1 MALLI
6 WVIIGSI
13 VMLVYVPFILG
24 IEVDLA
30 GRFWTFP
37 LMELLIIFLWP
48 ILLLYLLVRVYR
60 RPDRHWR

>member
-6 WVIIGSI
+6 WVIIGSL

-30 GRFWTFP
+30 GKFWTFP

-48 ILLLYLLVRVYR
+48 ILLLYLLVRTFKS
-60 RPDRHWR
+60 PDPH

>member
-30 GRFWTFP
+30 GKFWTFP
-37 LMELLIIFLWP
+37 LMELFIIFLWP
-48 ILLLYLLVRVYR
+48 ILLLYLLARMFKG
-60 RPDRHWR
+60 PDHH

>member
-13 VMLVYVPFILG
+13 VLLVYDPFILG
-24 IEVDLA
+24 IDVDLA
-30 GRFWTFP
+30 GKFWTFP

-48 ILLLYLLVRVYR
+48 ILLLYLLARMLR
-60 RPDRHWR
+60 GPDPH